1 MEKKVDG
8 LKKVSGKK
16 NGQMWFQMVS
26 EKWESEINE
35 TTAELNVSGT
45 AWQTDELIY
54 HWKRRWKKK
63 QVTEANI
70 AYQVL

>member
-45 AWQTDELIY
+45 AWKTDELIY